1 MRGVV
6 GAIVQLVIGLAVGIV
21 MFLIILPLI

>member
-6 GAIVQLVIGLAVGIV
+6 GAIAQLVIGLAVGIV